1 MPKGLPRSLSRG
13 RALKKP
19 IINQTVRVKTTVTVT
34 AAAAGVGFGNVALQA
49 FPEGNVLFLGAVANL
64 RFSALGANAT
74 NAIAAFNGDYAVGST
89 ADADGNLVSPATD
102 ANLVAS
108 TALGPA
114 VAWVTPFARGTGAT
128 QVVLNNTARTLN
140 MVLNVLLDAADIT
153 DATSVTLTVEG
164 TLDIAY
170 VMLGDD

>member
-19 IINQTVRVKTTVTVT
+19 IINQTIRVNTLVTAT
-34 AAAAGVGFGNVALQA
+34 AAATGVGFGNVALAA

-74 NAIAAFNGDYAVGST
+74 NAIAAFNGDYAIGST
-89 ADADGNLVSPATD
+89 ADADGTLSGTEV
-102 ANLVAS
+102 NLVAS

-114 VAWVTPFARGTGAT
+114 VARVTPFARGTGAT
-128 QVVLNNTARTLN
+128 QVVLDNTARTLN
-140 MVLNVLLDAADIT
+140 MNLNVLVDAADIT
-153 DATSVTLTVEG
+153 DATAVTLTVEG

>member
-19 IINQTVRVKTTVTVT
+19 IINQTIRVNAQVTVT
-34 AAAAGVGFGNVALQA
+34 AAAAGVGFGNVALAA

-74 NAIAAFNGDYAVGST
+74 NAIAAFNGDYAIGST
-89 ADADGNLVSPATD
+89 ADADGTLSGTEV
-102 ANLVAS
+102 NLVAS

-114 VAWVTPFARGTGAT
+114 VARVTPFARGTGAT
-128 QVVLNNTARTLN
+128 QVVLDNTARTLN
-140 MVLNVLLDAADIT
+140 MNLNVLVDAADIT
-153 DATSVTLTVEG
+153 DATAVTLTVEG

>member
-19 IINQTVRVKTTVTVT
+19 IINQTIRVNTLVTVT
-34 AAAAGVGFGNVALQA
+34 AAATGVGFGNVALAA

-74 NAIAAFNGDYAVGST
+74 NAIAAFNGDYAIGSG
-89 ADADGNLVSPATD
+89 ADADGTLSGTEVNLVT
-102 ANLVAS
+102 S

-114 VAWVTPFARGTGAT
+114 VARVTPFARGTGAT
-128 QVVLNNTARTLN
+128 QAVLNNTARTLN
-140 MVLNVLLDAADIT
+140 MNLNVLVNAADIT

>member
-1 MPKGLPRSLSRG
+1 MPKGLSRSLARG

-19 IINQTVRVKTTVTVT
+19 IINQTVNVRAQVTVT
-34 AAAAGVGFGNVALQA
+34 AAAAGVGFGNVALAA

-74 NAIAAFNGDYAVGST
+74 NAIAAFNGDYAIGSG
-89 ADADGNLVSPATD
+89 ADADGTLSGTEVNLVG
-102 ANLVAS
+102 S

-114 VAWVTPFARGTGAT
+114 VARVTPFARGTGAT
-128 QVVLNNTARTLN
+128 QVVLDNTARTLN
-140 MVLNVLLDAADIT
+140 MNLNVLVDAADIT

>member
-1 MPKGLPRSLSRG
+1 MPKGLPRSLARG

-19 IINQTVRVKTTVTVT
+19 IINQTIRVNAQVTAT
-34 AAAAGVGFGNVALQA
+34 AAAAGVGFGNVALAA

-74 NAIAAFNGDYAVGST
+74 NAIAAFNGDYAIGST
-89 ADADGNLVSPATD
+89 VDADGTLSGTEV
-102 ANLVAS
+102 NLVAS

-114 VAWVTPFARGTGAT
+114 VARVTPFARGSGAT
-128 QVVLNNTARTLN
+128 QVVLDNTARTLN
-140 MVLNVLLDAADIT
+140 MNLNVLVDAADIT

>member
-19 IINQTVRVKTTVTVT
+19 IINQTIRVNTLVTAT
-34 AAAAGVGFGNVALQA
+34 AAATGVGFGNVALAA

-74 NAIAAFNGDYAVGST
+74 NAIAAFNGDYAIGSG
-89 ADADGNLVSPATD
+89 ADADGTLSGAEV
-102 ANLVAS
+102 NLVAS

-114 VAWVTPFARGTGAT
+114 VARVTPFARGTGAT
-128 QVVLNNTARTLN
+128 QVVLDNTARTLN
-140 MVLNVLLDAADIT
+140 MNLNVLVDAADIT

>member
-19 IINQTVRVKTTVTVT
+19 IINQTVRVNTAVTVT

-49 FPEGNVLFLGAVANL
+49 FPEGNVLFLGAVSNL

-74 NAIAAFNGDYAVGST
+74 NAIAAFNGDYAIGST
-89 ADADGNLVSPATD
+89 VDADGTLSGTEV
-102 ANLVAS
+102 NLVAS

-114 VAWVTPFARGTGAT
+114 VARVTPFARGSGAT
-128 QVVLNNTARTLN
+128 QVVLDNTARTLN
-140 MVLNVLLDAADIT
+140 MNLNVLMDAANIT

>member
-1 MPKGLPRSLSRG
+1 MPKGLSRSLARG

-19 IINQTVRVKTTVTVT
+19 IINQTIRVNTLVTAT
-34 AAAAGVGFGNVALQA
+34 AAATGVGFGNVALAA

-74 NAIAAFNGDYAVGST
+74 NAIAAFNGDYSIGSG
-89 ADADGNLVSPATD
+89 ADADGTLSGAEV
-102 ANLVAS
+102 NLVAS

-114 VAWVTPFARGTGAT
+114 VARVTPFARGSGAT
-128 QVVLNNTARTLN
+128 QVVLDNTARTLN
-140 MVLNVLLDAADIT
+140 MNLNVLVDAADIT

>member
-19 IINQTVRVKTTVTVT
+19 IINQTIRVNTLVTAT
-34 AAAAGVGFGNVALQA
+34 AAATGVGFGNVALAA

-74 NAIAAFNGDYAVGST
+74 NAIAAFNGDYAIGST
-89 ADADGNLVSPATD
+89 ADADGTLSGTEV
-102 ANLVAS
+102 NLVAS

-114 VAWVTPFARGTGAT
+114 VARVTPFARGTGAT
-128 QVVLNNTARTLN
+128 QVVLDNTARTLN
-140 MVLNVLLDAADIT
+140 MVLNVLVDAADIT

>member
-19 IINQTVRVKTTVTVT
+19 IINQTIRVNTLVTAT
-34 AAAAGVGFGNVALQA
+34 AAATGVGFGNVALAA

-74 NAIAAFNGDYAVGST
+74 NAIAAFNGDYAIGST
-89 ADADGNLVSPATD
+89 ADADGTLSGTEV
-102 ANLVAS
+102 NLVAS

-114 VAWVTPFARGTGAT
+114 VARVTPFARGTGAT
-128 QVVLNNTARTLN
+128 QVVLDNTARTLN
-140 MVLNVLLDAADIT
+140 MNLNVLVDAADIT

>member
-13 RALKKP
+13 HALKKP
-19 IINQTVRVKTTVTVT
+19 IINKTIRVNTLVTAT
-34 AAAAGVGFGNVALQA
+34 AAATGVGFGNVALAA

-64 RFSALGANAT
+64 RVSALGANAT
-74 NAIAAFNGDYAVGST
+74 NAIAAFNGDYSIGSG
-89 ADADGNLVSPATD
+89 ADADGTLSGADV
-102 ANLVAS
+102 NLVAP

-114 VAWVTPFARGTGAT
+114 VARVTPFARGTGAT
-128 QVVLNNTARTLN
+128 QTVLDNTARTLN
-140 MVLNVLLDAADIT
+140 MNLNVLVDAADIT

>member
-1 MPKGLPRSLSRG
+1 MSKGLSRSLSRG

-19 IINQTVRVKTTVTVT
+19 IINQTVRVNTTVTVT

-64 RFSALGANAT
+64 RFSALSANAT
-74 NAIAAFNGDYAVGST
+74 NATATFNGDYAVGSA
-89 ADADGNLVSPATD
+89 ADADGTLSGTEVS
-102 ANLVAS
+102 LVAS

-114 VAWVTPFARGTGAT
+114 VARVTPFARGSGAT
-128 QVVLNNTARTLN
+128 QVVLDNTAGTLN
-140 MVLNVLLDAADIT
+140 MVLNVLMDAADIT